1 MRWLEGKLPA
11 PKVLCYE
18 KDEEHQYLL
27 MSKVPGIMACDD
39 YYLEHPKWGR
49 EYAFTRRY
57 TKGTYNLVKG
67 GIPVK
72 QLLQV
77 RSKDRMIMKLVAYTG
92 LMMSYFMDEI
102 NWMAG

>member
-1 MRWLEGKLPA
+1 MKKKYA
-11 PKVLCYE
+11 KVS
-18 KDEEHQYLL
+18 D
-27 MSKVPGIMACDD
+27 KVIIVGRQRGDGYGQVVD

-77 RSKDRMIMKLVAYTG
+77 RSKDRMVMKLVAYTG
-92 LMMSYFMDEI
+92 LMMAYFMDEI
-102 NWMAG
+102 NWLAG